1 MFGRPESRPAS
12 QENRLSGRPRAS
24 SRLLE
29 FVWRQRFASAS
40 LSAHVFALICVA
52 IAVAAIFAFES
63 PGFRIA
69 PYATL
74 FPAILI
80 AAIAGGALAGI
91 TALISGGIAAW
102 VLLLPSGTILVS
114 QASQITSL
122 ILYGVTG
129 MFLIL
134 LVTLM
139 RRAAVQLDASREE
152 AHDEHDRL
160 VAALEASG
168 AGTWRWDVQKD
179 IVEWDDAL
187 CRLYGIAPKDAPRT
201 SAGFIEIIHPDDRAH
216 AGEVIR
222 CCVEEGI
229 DAEYEFRAVVPK
241 GTLRIYDRS
250 KLVRDAEGRPA
261 YMMGACIDVT
271 ERRRTE
277 EERGRIATWL
287 RMAMEVAQIG
297 TWEIDPKDRT
307 VIASDSMNTI
317 FGLPA
322 DGKNRPFTDYLSR
335 IHPEDAPAVEE
346 AIARRTAQ
354 LEPISVEY
362 RLVKSN
368 GDVRWLASRGAY
380 VRGADGSGRI
390 VGSLFDI
397 TDRKRIEEER
407 EAALAQRELLLKE
420 LNHRVRNN
428 LQMVSSLLNLQASR
442 LSDPS
447 SKEHFRKAIDRVQAV
462 GDIHARLN
470 QGEQLGRI
478 DFDEY
483 LKDLCGRL
491 RESMLDGKSIALRVE
506 TEPLVLDIDRAIP
519 LGLVVNELVTNSIK
533 HAFPDG
539 AKGNIIVQLTKGG
552 AGEVLRLSIGDDGR
566 GMEKKDGD
574 ERDGL
579 GMRLVEGLMQQVGGT
594 MEIKNEPGARYE
606 ITVPA
611 GEKAPQAG

>member
-1 MFGRPESRPAS
+1 M
-12 QENRLSGRPRAS
+12 SGRPRTS

-29 FVWRQRFASAS
+29 FVWRQRFASSS

-52 IAVAAIFAFES
+52 VGISLTFALES
-63 PGFRIA
+63 PGYRIA

-74 FPAILI
+74 FPMILI
-80 AAIAGGALAGI
+80 AAIAGGAFTGI
-91 TALISGGIAAW
+91 TALLSGGIAAW
-102 VLLLPSGTILVS
+102 LLLLPTGTMLIDQS
-114 QASQITSL
+114 SRITS
-122 ILYGVTG
+122 IVLYGVTG
-129 MFLIL
+129 LFLIV
-134 LVTLM
+134 LVVLM
-139 RRAAVQLDASREE
+139 RRAAEQLDASKEE

-168 AGTWRWDVQKD
+168 AGTWRWDIQQD

-187 CRLYGIAPKDAPRT
+187 CRLYGLARKDAPRT
-201 SAGFIEIIHPDDRAH
+201 SAGFVEIVHSADREY

-222 CCVEEGI
+222 RCVEEGI

-241 GTLRIYDRS
+241 GTLWIYDRS
-250 KLVRDAEGRPA
+250 KLVRDDEGRPA
-261 YMMGACIDVT
+261 YMTGACIDVS

-297 TWEIDPKDRT
+297 TWEIDPAT
-307 VIASDSMNTI
+307 GMVTASDSMNTI

-322 DGKNRPFTDYLSR
+322 DGKGRPFKEYLARVHSD
-335 IHPEDAPAVEE
+335 DAPAVEA

-354 LEPISVEY
+354 SEPVSVEY
-362 RLVKSN
+362 RIVQEN
-368 GDVRWLASRGAY
+368 GDVRWLASRGAF
-380 VRGADGSGRI
+380 VRGADGSGRL

-397 TDRKRIEEER
+397 TDRKHIEEER

-420 LNHRVRNN
+420 LNHRVKNN

-462 GDIHARLN
+462 GDIHARLY

-491 RESMLDGKSIALRVE
+491 RESMLDGKSITLKVE

-519 LGLVVNELVTNSIK
+519 LGLIVNELVTNSIK
-533 HAFPDG
+533 HAFPNG
-539 AKGNIIVQLTKGG
+539 ATGNITVHLEKGP
-552 AGEVLRLSIGDDGR
+552 ADQALRLSIGDDGR
-566 GMEKKDGD
+566 GLTDKNGT

-594 MEIKNEPGARYE
+594 MEIRDEPGARYE
-606 ITVPA
+606 ITIPA
-611 GEKAPQAG
+611 GEPGRTASQAN